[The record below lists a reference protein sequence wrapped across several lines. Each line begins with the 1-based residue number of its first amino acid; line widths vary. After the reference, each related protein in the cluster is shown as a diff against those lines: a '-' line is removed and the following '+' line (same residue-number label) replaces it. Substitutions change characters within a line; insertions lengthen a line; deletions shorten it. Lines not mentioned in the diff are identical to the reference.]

1 MNKRHLLGAA
11 AALATLGALPLPALA
26 QDKPPL
32 KIVVGFPPGGSA
44 DLLARLLAEG
54 LKNDFSSVIVE
65 NKPGAGGRI
74 SLDALKASAP
84 DGATLAL
91 SPFSCTSIYPHVY
104 SKLTYDPV
112 RDFVPVSIAA
122 VMHHGLAVGPLVPAS
137 VKTVKEFIEWA
148 RANPKEANYGSPAA
162 GSTPHFIGAMLGINN
177 GVELKHV
184 PYRGSVPGVTDVVG
198 GQVASMVTP
207 SGDFIANH
215 KAGKLRILATSGSK
229 RSPFTPDVATFA
241 EQGFPEL
248 TTEEWFGFY
257 APART
262 PAAVVAAANT
272 AINAALA
279 DKGVIDGLGVVGLI
293 AQGSTAEAM
302 ARSMV
307 SSVWCRSFLTSGRN
321 RRPSSESTTRW
332 RTRSKSRTPSCSS
345 RSLICRLT
353 ALWVRFSSCAA
364 CVNEPWRAAHSNACS
379 VVTSGM
385 SLRLSFI
392 HSSHQHSQNGRNRW
406 GKRSGMIRFENDQ
419 GLPPL

>member
-1 MNKRHLLGAA
+1 MIQRRQFVQAAFGSSLLAALGARSA
-11 AALATLGALPLPALA
+11 HAEALEQARFLY
-26 QDKPPL
+26 
-32 KIVVGFPPGGSA
+32 GFPAGSA
-44 DLLARLLAEG
+44 GDIVARRVAERLTG
-54 LKNDFSSVIVE
+54 SAYTRNAPLVE

-74 SLDALKASAP
+74 SLDALKAAAP

-137 VKTVKEFIEWA
+137 VKTVKAFIEWA

-162 GSTPHFIGAMLGINN
+162 GSTPHFIGALLGLNN

-262 PAAVVAAANT
+262 PAAVVTAANA
-272 AINAALA
+272 AINTALA

-302 ARSMV
+302 ARSQK
-307 SSVWCRSFLTSGRN
+307 T
-321 RRPSSESTTRW
+321 EY
-332 RTRSKSRTPSCSS
+332 
-345 RSLICRLT
+345 
-353 ALWVRFSSCAA
+353 
-364 CVNEPWRAAHSNACS
+364 E
-379 VVTSGM
+379 
-385 SLRLSFI
+385 
-392 HSSHQHSQNGRNRW
+392 RW
-406 GKRSGMIRFENDQ
+406 G
-419 GLPPL
+419 PLVKKIGFTGDS

>member
-1 MNKRHLLGAA
+1 MIQRRQIVQAAFGSSLL
-11 AALATLGALPLPALA
+11 AALVARTAQAEALEQARFLY
-26 QDKPPL
+26 
-32 KIVVGFPPGGSA
+32 GFPAGSA
-44 DLLARLLAEG
+44 GDIVARRVAERLAGSAYTRNAPL
-54 LKNDFSSVIVE
+54 VE

-74 SLDALKASAP
+74 ALDALKASAP

-104 SKLTYDPV
+104 SKLSYDPV

-137 VKTVKEFIEWA
+137 VKSVKEFIDWA
-148 RANPKEANYGSPAA
+148 RANPKDANYGSPAA
-162 GSTPHFIGAMLGINN
+162 GSTPHFIGALLGIHN

-198 GQVASMVTP
+198 GQVAAMVTP

-241 EQGFPEL
+241 EQGFPEF
-248 TTEEWFGFY
+248 TVEEWFGFY

-272 AINAALA
+272 AINAALT

-302 ARSMV
+302 ARSQKA
-307 SSVWCRSFLTSGRN
+307 
-321 RRPSSESTTRW
+321 EY
-332 RTRSKSRTPSCSS
+332 
-345 RSLICRLT
+345 
-353 ALWVRFSSCAA
+353 
-364 CVNEPWRAAHSNACS
+364 E
-379 VVTSGM
+379 
-385 SLRLSFI
+385 
-392 HSSHQHSQNGRNRW
+392 RW
-406 GKRSGMIRFENDQ
+406 G
-419 GLPPL
+419 PLVKQIGFTAES